1 MNLNILFTIRLKKE
15 EKTETDRCRDLPPLL
30 LSLINAD
37 NQAYR

>member
-15 EKTETDRCRDLPPLL
+15 EKKTETDRCRDLPPLL

-37 NQAYR
+37 N